1 MKITL
6 AATALPLHFQS
17 TVSSHQKG
25 KKKKIHQTLVLSS
38 FVYTIGSQ
46 SLLQPMIQLSHTN
59 MLWLIHKDVMQHFV
73 NGTDGTVPC
82 YFEIEVF
89 IVC

>member
-1 MKITL
+1 M
-6 AATALPLHFQS
+6 
-17 TVSSHQKG
+17 SSHQKG
-25 KKKKIHQTLVLSS
+25 KKIHQTPVLSS

-46 SLLQPMIQLSHTN
+46 SMLQPKIQLSQSN
-59 MLWLIHKDVMQHFV
+59 MLWLIHENVMQHFV